1 MNRHERSKNSMKRIS
16 AIAAAFAVSLAAV
29 PFSVFAVSADSCD
42 VYVTI
47 SNGEHKIVMEK
58 VTVTDIDSDGALTIN
73 DALYNAHESFYDGG
87 AEAGYA
93 TEKTKWGLSLTKLWG
108 VVNGGSYGYY
118 VNNSMAWSLTDAV
131 ADGDHISA
139 YVYTDARNYTD
150 TYTFFDANTLD
161 VASGS
166 DFDVTLKM
174 MVFNSDGNA
183 VAVPLEGAVIT
194 IDGEATDITTDA
206 NGKATIPTSA
216 AGTFLISA
224 TSSTTLIV
232 PPALM
237 LNVTGGS
244 DDSSSVDSSIPS
256 GENET
261 DIIPIEED
269 SSASDSQTDSKN
281 DDSSKKS
288 DSKSDSAASSSSDK
302 TAGASKTT
310 TTTGGT
316 GAAAAASG
324 ADAEAAATG
333 SSSLAFMIAGVASL
347 AAAAIAANKKKNG

>member
-1 MNRHERSKNSMKRIS
+1 MKKLS
-16 AIAAAFAVSLAAV
+16 AIAAAFAVSLAAI
-29 PFSVFAVSADSCD
+29 PFCVFAESADSCD

-47 SNGEHKIVMEK
+47 TNGEHKIVMEE
-58 VTVTDIDSDGALTIN
+58 VTVTDTDGDGALTVS
-73 DALYNAHESFYDGG
+73 DALYNAHEEFYDGG

-93 TEKTKWGLSLTKLWG
+93 TEMTKWGLSLTKLWG

-118 VNNSMAWSLTDAV
+118 LNNQMCWSLTDTV
-131 ADGDHISA
+131 ADGDYLSA
-139 YVYTDARNYTD
+139 FVYTDTKTFSDAYS
-150 TYTFFDANTLD
+150 FFDANTLD
-161 VASGS
+161 IALGS
-166 DFDVTLKM
+166 DFDVTLKK

-194 IDGEATDITTDA
+194 IDGEATDIKTDA
-206 NGKATIPTSA
+206 NGKATIPTSK
-216 AGTFLISA
+216 AGTFVISA
-224 TSSTTLIV
+224 ASATETLV
-232 PPALM
+232 PPAM
-237 LNVTGGS
+237 IVNVLGS
-244 DDSSSVDSSIPS
+244 SDESSIADSSSPSS
-256 GENET
+256 ENET

-302 TAGASKTT
+302 TSGTTKTT

-333 SSSLAFMIAGVASL
+333 SSSLALMIAGVASL
-347 AAAAIAANKKKNG
+347 AAAAVAANKKKNG

>member
-1 MNRHERSKNSMKRIS
+1 MKKLS
-16 AIAAAFAVSLAAV
+16 AIAAAFAVSLAAI
-29 PFSVFAVSADSCD
+29 PFSVFAESADSCD

-47 SNGEHKIVMEK
+47 TNGEHKIVMEE
-58 VTVTDIDSDGALTIN
+58 VTVTDTDGDGALTVS
-73 DALYNAHESFYDGG
+73 DALYNAHEEFYDGG

-93 TEKTKWGLSLTKLWG
+93 TEMTKWGLSLMKLWG
-108 VVNGGSYGYY
+108 VANGGSYGYY
-118 VNNSMAWSLTDAV
+118 LNNQMCWSLTDTV
-131 ADGDHISA
+131 ADGDYLSA
-139 YVYTDARNYTD
+139 FVFTD
-150 TYTFFDANTLD
+150 TRTFSDAYTFFDANTLD

-166 DFDVTLKM
+166 DFDVTLKK

-216 AGTFLISA
+216 AGSFVISA
-224 TSSTTLIV
+224 ASATETLV
-232 PPALM
+232 PPAM
-237 LNVTGGS
+237 IVNVLGS
-244 DDSSSVDSSIPS
+244 SDESSSVDSSIPS

-269 SSASDSQTDSKN
+269 SSASSDSQTDSKN

-288 DSKSDSAASSSSDK
+288 DAANSSSSDK
-302 TAGASKTT
+302 TAGTTKTTT

-316 GAAAAASG
+316 GAAAGTAASG

-333 SSSLAFMIAGVASL
+333 SSSLALMIAGVASL
-347 AAAAIAANKKKNG
+347 AAAAVAANKKKNG